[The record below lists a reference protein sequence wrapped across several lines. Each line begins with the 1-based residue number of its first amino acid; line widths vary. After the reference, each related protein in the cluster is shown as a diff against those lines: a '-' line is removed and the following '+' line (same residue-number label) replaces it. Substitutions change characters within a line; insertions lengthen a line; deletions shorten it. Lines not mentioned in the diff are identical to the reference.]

1 MTNLDIHFV
10 SDMEVREKSLSFGRV
25 IEIVVTHKYGRSS
38 ISMFVES
45 EMDKRILLTKVAEF
59 EHEA

>member
-10 SDMEVREKSLSFGRV
+10 TDMEVREKHLSCGRV

>member
-10 SDMEVREKSLSFGRV
+10 TDMEVTEKSLSFGRV

-45 EMDKRILLTKVAEF
+45 EMDKRLLTKVAEF

>member
-10 SDMEVREKSLSFGRV
+10 TDMEVREKHLSCGRV

-45 EMDKRILLTKVAEF
+45 EMDKQLTVSEVA
-59 EHEA
+59 HEPA